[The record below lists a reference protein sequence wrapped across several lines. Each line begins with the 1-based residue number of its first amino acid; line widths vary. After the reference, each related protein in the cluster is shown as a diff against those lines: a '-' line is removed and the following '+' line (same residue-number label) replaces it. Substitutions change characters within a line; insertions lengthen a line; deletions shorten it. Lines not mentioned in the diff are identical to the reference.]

1 MMVCNINN
9 KDLHAIIPDW
19 GELMAFYKKVK
30 KKKTPLKAIL
40 SMQSDH
46 TIKCAGQKKTKI
58 ILHSDISVI

>member
-30 KKKTPLKAIL
+30 KKKPT
-40 SMQSDH
+40 QSNSVH
-46 TIKCAGQKKTKI
+46 AVGPYNQMCWAEKTKI